1 MKLVITGDI
10 STWNIKD
17 FNIEKF
23 NPDILNILKS
33 SDAVI
38 YNLEGPIGDKSFG
51 NSVFSENRITDI
63 FLKGLNA
70 FINKEQPLVF
80 SDTKILDLLKIN
92 PKTVVTMANNH
103 IKDLGLEGYLNTIK
117 ILEENNIKYV
127 GGEEKGKDNSRRD
140 IGNISVFNFNFIGK
154 KYIFNLYGS
163 GKQTFGASS
172 ASFNT
177 INNKILQAKK
187 EGRKTI
193 LILHIGKEMV
203 EDIGKWDVELEE
215 IKKLEADITVIHHPH
230 TYIQTEYEKD
240 NIFILGDFLFNRSE
254 KFDPDR
260 KTALLQIEERD
271 NTVISSLTKI
281 PVSDIYKY

>member
-1 MKLVITGDI
+1 MKFVITGDI

-38 YNLEGPIGDKSFG
+38 YNLEGPIGDESLG
-51 NSVFSENRITDI
+51 NSVFSENKITDI
-63 FLKGLNA
+63 FLKSLNA

-80 SDTKILDLLKIN
+80 SDIKILDLLKAN
-92 PKTVVTMANNH
+92 PNTVATMANNH
-103 IKDLGLEGYLNTIK
+103 IKDLGLEGYLNTVK

-127 GGEEKGKDNSRRD
+127 GGEEKGKDNSRID

-163 GKQTFGASS
+163 SKQTFGASS
-172 ASFNT
+172 TSFDT
-177 INNKILQAKK
+177 IHERILKATEGNK
-187 EGRKTI
+187 KTV

-203 EDIGKWDVELEE
+203 EDIKKWDVELEE

-230 TYIQTEYEKD
+230 TYIKTEYEKD
-240 NIFILGDFLFNRSE
+240 NIFVLGDFLFYRPE
-254 KFDPDR
+254 KFDINR
-260 KTALLQIEERD
+260 QTAILEIQEEREQLHCR
-271 NTVISSLTKI
+271 IRESL
-281 PVSDIYKY
+281 VSEIYGY